1 MNKFSKYLNSNYN
14 LGDVNKIRPKVIL
27 KSVEN
32 LYKNPV
38 EMKLCVPSSE
48 IGSLTTLEASM
59 LISILK
65 IFKPKVVFE
74 YGTFLGY
81 STSIFLKNTSK
92 NCKVFS
98 IDLGNELSQY
108 EISDVNVK
116 EILQNDKVN
125 DDYLRMV
132 QSKSGPIYIKKE
144 IDKNKNRLQLLHGDS
159 TKLSVNDLSLNNIV
173 NFVFIDGGHT
183 YDIIKSDTEKSFQMV
198 KNGIII
204 WHDYNSKIHGDV
216 TTYLNELSK
225 DKKIFH
231 IENTMLAFHIIE

>member
-1 MNKFSKYLNSNYN
+1 
-14 LGDVNKIRPKVIL
+14 
-27 KSVEN
+27 
-32 LYKNPV
+32 
-38 EMKLCVPSSE
+38 
-48 IGSLTTLEASM
+48 
-59 LISILK
+59 
-65 IFKPKVVFE
+65 
-74 YGTFLGY
+74 
-81 STSIFLKNTSK
+81 
-92 NCKVFS
+92 
-98 IDLGNELSQY
+98 
-108 EISDVNVK
+108 
-116 EILQNDKVN
+116 
-125 DDYLRMV
+125 MV